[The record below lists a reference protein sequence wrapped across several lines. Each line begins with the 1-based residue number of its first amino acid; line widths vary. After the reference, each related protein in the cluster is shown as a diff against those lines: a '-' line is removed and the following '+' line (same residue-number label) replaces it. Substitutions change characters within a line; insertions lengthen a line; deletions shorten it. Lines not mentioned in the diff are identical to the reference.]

1 MSASSS
7 TTRRSGRLCVWDYP
21 KRCSS
26 HAKHAKDAKTCKG
39 FLESPSGRIGNILAE
54 AIQYNGRSRLVFAFL
69 AILA

>member
-1 MSASSS
+1 MEIV
-7 TTRRSGRLCVWDYP
+7 RLAQT

-26 HAKHAKDAKTCKG
+26 HAKNAKDAKTCKG

-54 AIQYNGRSRLVFAFL
+54 PIRYNGMTQLVFAFL